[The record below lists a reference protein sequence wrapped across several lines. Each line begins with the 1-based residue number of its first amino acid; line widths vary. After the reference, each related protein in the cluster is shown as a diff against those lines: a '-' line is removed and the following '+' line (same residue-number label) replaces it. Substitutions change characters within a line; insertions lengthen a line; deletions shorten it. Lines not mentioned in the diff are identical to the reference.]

1 MIIGINGKI
10 GSGKDTVGK
19 IIQYLTSEC
28 GDSNSSRHRTYAEFL
43 KRGGGSN
50 LRNFDQH
57 YVSDWEVKK
66 FAGKLKTTAS
76 LLTGI
81 DVEKFEDQEFKKT
94 FLGQEWDYIE
104 YMNNSPR
111 GSITKMTIRELLQ
124 KLGTEAMRDGLHT
137 NVWVNALFADYVPIS
152 DISKSNTC
160 VDDRLHHGYK
170 GTKIYRT
177 YHNIKQRCNN
187 PKHPRYNDYGNRG
200 ITMCE
205 EWLNNITSFI
215 NWAIENGYNESLSID
230 RIDNNKGYSPDN
242 CRCVSYAVQSINK
255 SLRKDNTSGYKGVT
269 KDSHN
274 WRAQIQIKGK
284 QKFLGYFDTAEEA
297 SEAYENAFMEREGLY
312 LKEEENNLIYPSWC
326 ITDMRF
332 PNELEAVEERK
343 GITIRVV
350 RYKVGDKV
358 YWTDPEGVSSGS
370 YEVTEVYQDFCFINN
385 DFSEAQVLYHEIKLI
400 AADLHPSET
409 ALDDAEFDYE
419 IINNGSIEDLIEKM
433 RQVLTIEGII

>member
-1 MIIGINGKI
+1 MIIGVNGKI

-28 GDSNSSRHRTYAEFL
+28 GNSNSSRHRTYAEFL

-57 YVSDWEVKK
+57 YISDWQVKK
-66 FAGKLKTTAS
+66 FAGKLKTIAS

-81 DVEKFEDQEFKKT
+81 HVKKFEDQEFKKQYMSEEWNSFVSMDFPEMT
-94 FLGQEWDYIE
+94 GEEIKNSDSILVKTTHKRMTYREFLQ
-104 YMNNSPR
+104 R
-111 GSITKMTIRELLQ
+111 
-124 KLGTEAMRDGLHT
+124 LGTEAMRDGLHE

-332 PNELEAVEERK
+332 PNEMEAVVEK
-343 GITIRVV
+343 GGITIRVV
-350 RYKVGDKV
+350 RPG
-358 YWTDPEGVSSGS
+358 TESG
-370 YEVTEVYQDFCFINN
+370 T
-385 DFSEAQVLYHEIKLI
+385 
-400 AADLHPSET
+400 HPSET
-409 ALDDAEFDYE
+409 ALDEATFNYE
-419 IINNGSIEDLIEKM
+419 IINDGEIVDLIEKVKEILIKE
-433 RQVLTIEGII
+433 QII